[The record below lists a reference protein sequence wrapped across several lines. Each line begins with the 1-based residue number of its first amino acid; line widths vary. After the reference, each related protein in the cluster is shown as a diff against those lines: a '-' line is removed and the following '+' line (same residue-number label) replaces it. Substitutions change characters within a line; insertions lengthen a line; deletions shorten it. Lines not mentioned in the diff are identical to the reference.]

1 MSCFSS
7 PSVDYRPGSTSGI
20 FSAMNRLA
28 AAAAILS
35 LLATQGSSAL
45 AQQSKTPTKT
55 STKTQSKAKTATKT
69 PARTTTKAKTKSTTK
84 AAATRPRPTALAPA
98 AQAIR
103 VLDSIRWHTYR
114 PGIDVLD
121 YIFTID
127 LPDTGSTIRGDAML
141 TLRRQGRAD
150 SLVLDLQQLKV
161 TRVLL
166 DGRTRRYVR
175 DDSTIRIALPRG
187 DSGTYR
193 VNVQYNGK
201 VTDGL
206 IVRRDSARRW
216 TYFGD
221 NWPNRA
227 RHWLP
232 TVDHPSDKATVTW
245 VVRGPRGR
253 TVVAN
258 GSLAE
263 TSTIGSGRRA
273 RVVTRWREAKPI
285 PTYLMVIAAAPLVKT
300 DLGDTA
306 CGLAEMRR
314 CVAQQVYTAPEQ
326 RKAAPGNFSKAGD
339 IVKYFGQTV
348 GPYPYEKLAHLQSS
362 TRFGGMENAGAIFY
376 SDRLFRQN
384 GVGEQLIAHE
394 AAHQWFG
401 NAVTEREW
409 PHLWLSE
416 GFATYFAALWAG
428 HAHGDSTF
436 RAQLVDIRA
445 RIVADTSAVPKRP
458 VIDTTTS
465 SLMDLLNR
473 NSYEKGG
480 FVLHMLRGETG
491 DSAFFA
497 GVRDYYKKHR
507 HGTAMT
513 SDLQAAM
520 EKSSGKSLTPFFEQ
534 WLRRP
539 GYPELDVTWSTDSA
553 STGIML
559 QVVQSRTYG
568 LFQFPLDFALADS
581 SGNSRRVN
589 IGIPAQDTTAVVLPI
604 SAPVS
609 QVTVDPDIKLLAR
622 ITVKKAP

>member
-1 MSCFSS
+1 
-7 PSVDYRPGSTSGI
+7 
-20 FSAMNRLA
+20 MNRLA
-28 AAAAILS
+28 TAAVV
-35 LLATQGSSAL
+35 LALFAVQGTSAL
-45 AQQSKTPTKT
+45 AQQSKTPSKT
-55 STKTQSKAKTATKT
+55 TKTQSKAPTKTQSKTPTKTQSKVPSKTSTKAKAATKT
-69 PARTTTKAKTKSTTK
+69 PTKAP
-84 AAATRPRPTALAPA
+84 ATRPRSVAVPPFVSTSTP
-98 AQAIR
+98 
-103 VLDSIRWHTYR
+103 VLDSIQWHTYR
-114 PGIDVLD
+114 PGLDVLD
-121 YIFTID
+121 YMFTID

-141 TLRRQGRAD
+141 TVRRRARVD
-150 SLVLDLQQLKV
+150 SLVLDLRQLRV

-166 DGRTRRYVR
+166 DGRARRFVR
-175 DDSTIRIALPRG
+175 DDSTIRVGLPRG

-193 VNVQYNGK
+193 VSVQYNGK

-206 IVRRDSARRW
+206 IARRDSARRW

-232 TVDHPSDKATVTW
+232 TIDHPSDKATVTW

-258 GSLAE
+258 GSLVE

-273 RVVTRWREAKPI
+273 RVVTRWRESKPI

-300 DLGDTA
+300 DLGDSA
-306 CGLAEMRR
+306 CGLAEIRR

-326 RKAAPGNFSKAGD
+326 RRAAPGNFSKAGD
-339 IVKYFGQTV
+339 IVKYFAQTV

-394 AAHQWFG
+394 TAHQWFG

-428 HAHGDSTF
+428 QAHGDTAF
-436 RAQLVDIRA
+436 HARLLDLRG
-445 RIVADTSAVPKRP
+445 RIVSDTSAVPKRP
-458 VIDTTTS
+458 VIDTAVTD
-465 SLMDLLNR
+465 LMDLLNR

-480 FVLHMLRGETG
+480 FVLHMLRQETG

-497 GVRDYYKKHR
+497 GVRDYYMKHR
-507 HGTAMT
+507 HGTALT
-513 SDLQAAM
+513 SDLQSAM
-520 EKSSGKSLTPFFEQ
+520 EKASGKGLTPFFDQ

-559 QVVQSRTYG
+559 QVVQSRTHG

-581 SGNSRRVN
+581 TGSSRRVN

-604 SAPVS
+604 SGAVT
-609 QVTVDPDIKLLAR
+609 QVTVDPDIKLLAKF
-622 ITVKKAP
+622 TVKKAP

>member
-1 MSCFSS
+1 MH
-7 PSVDYRPGSTSGI
+7 
-20 FSAMNRLA
+20 RLA

-35 LLATQGSSAL
+35 LLASQGSSAL

-55 STKTQSKAKTATKT
+55 TKTQARTKT
-69 PARTTTKAKTKSTTK
+69 PAK
-84 AAATRPRPTALAPA
+84 APA
-98 AQAIR
+98 ARAKAPTRTSTKSKTPARSTATRARPTPLAPTTPAAPI
-103 VLDSIRWHTYR
+103 LDSVHWHTYR

-141 TLRRQGRAD
+141 TLRRRGRAD
-150 SLVLDLQQLKV
+150 SLVLDLRQLKV

-166 DGRTRRYVR
+166 DGRTRRYAR
-175 DDSTIRIALPRG
+175 DDSTIRILLPRG

-253 TVVAN
+253 SVVAN
-258 GSLAE
+258 GSLME

-273 RVVTRWREAKPI
+273 RAVTRWRESKPI
-285 PTYLMVIAAAPLVKT
+285 PTYLMVIAAAPLVKI

-306 CGLAEMRR
+306 CGLAEVRR

-339 IVKYFGQTV
+339 IVRYFGQAI

-362 TRFGGMENAGAIFY
+362 TRFGGMENASAIFY

-394 AAHQWFG
+394 TAHQWFG

-416 GFATYFAALWAG
+416 GFATYLAALWTRESQ
-428 HAHGDSTF
+428 GDSTF
-436 RAQLVDIRA
+436 RVRMGEIRA
-445 RIVADTSAVPKRP
+445 RILADSAAVPKRP
-458 VIDTTTS
+458 VIDTVAS
-465 SLMDLLNR
+465 DLMELLNR

-480 FVLHMLRGETG
+480 FVLHMLRAEIG
-491 DSAFFA
+491 DSAFFG
-497 GVRDYYKKHR
+497 GVRDYYRKHR
-507 HGTAMT
+507 HGTALT

-520 EKSSGKSLTPFFEQ
+520 EKTSGKTLASFFEQ

-539 GYPELDVTWSTDSA
+539 GYPEIDVTWSTDSA

-559 QVVQSRTYG
+559 QVVQSRTHG
-568 LFQFPLDFALADS
+568 LFQFPLDFALVDS
-581 SGNSRRVN
+581 AGPRRVN

-604 SAPVS
+604 SGPVT
-609 QVTVDPDIKLLAR
+609 QVTVDPEVKLLAR
-622 ITVKKAP
+622 IAVKKAP

>member
-1 MSCFSS
+1 
-7 PSVDYRPGSTSGI
+7 
-20 FSAMNRLA
+20 MNRFA
-28 AAAAILS
+28 AAAAVLS
-35 LLATQGSSAL
+35 LLAVQGTSAL
-45 AQQSKTPTKT
+45 AQSKTPSKSTKAQLPTKT
-55 STKTQSKAKTATKT
+55 KAPATKT
-69 PARTTTKAKTKSTTK
+69 KAPASKTKTPTRSTTK
-84 AAATRPRPTALAPA
+84 SKSASKAPTQRPA
-98 AQAIR
+98 AVPAF
-103 VLDSIRWHTYR
+103 VASSTPTLDSIQWHTYR

-121 YIFTID
+121 YIFAID
-127 LPDTGSTIRGDAML
+127 LPDTGTTIRGDAML
-141 TLRRQGRAD
+141 TVRRRARAD
-150 SLVLDLQQLKV
+150 SLVLDLRQLKV

-175 DDSTIRIALPRG
+175 DDSTIRIGLPRG

-193 VNVQYNGK
+193 VSVQYNGK

-206 IVRRDSARRW
+206 IARRDSAKRW

-258 GSLAE
+258 GALVE
-263 TSTIGSGRRA
+263 TSTIGTGRRA
-273 RVVTRWREAKPI
+273 RVMTRWREAKPI
-285 PTYLMVIAAAPLVKT
+285 PTYLMAIAAAPLVKT

-306 CGLAEMRR
+306 CGLAEIRR

-326 RKAAPGNFSKAGD
+326 RKIAPGNFSKAGD
-339 IVKYFGQTV
+339 IVRYFSQTV

-376 SDRLFRQN
+376 ADRLFRTT
-384 GVGEQLIAHE
+384 GVSEGLVAHE
-394 AAHQWFG
+394 TAHQWFG

-416 GFATYFAALWAG
+416 GFATYFAALWTG
-428 HAHGDSTF
+428 HAHGDSAF
-436 RAQLVDIRA
+436 RAQMLEIRDH
-445 RIVADTSAVPKRP
+445 ILSDTSVVPKRP
-458 VIDTTTS
+458 VLDTAVTD
-465 SLMDLLNR
+465 LMDLLNR

-480 FVLHMLRGETG
+480 FVLHMLREELG
-491 DSAFFA
+491 DSAFFG
-497 GVRDYYKKHR
+497 GVRDYFMKHR
-507 HGTAMT
+507 HGTALT
-513 SDLQAAM
+513 SDLQAAL
-520 EKSSGKSLTPFFEQ
+520 EKSSGKSLTPFVDQ

-559 QVVQSRTYG
+559 QVVQSRTHG
-568 LFQFPLDFALADS
+568 LFQFPLDFALTDS
-581 SGNSRRVN
+581 AGSRRVN

-604 SAPVS
+604 SGPVS
-609 QVTVDPDIKLLAR
+609 QVTLDPDVKLLAKF
-622 ITVKKAP
+622 TVKKAP